1 MTAQTIIQTAAAWL
15 SLPVPTGDL
24 FATTDPQ
31 VIQLRSLLQ
40 EDLDDLRTW
49 GDNLQR
55 KLMRQWTFTT
65 TATDVQPDEALPDDL
80 EYIIT
85 DTMWDR
91 TVTRPVVGPI
101 TPQTWQAW
109 KARPVLTSIMYGYR
123 LRGPEFLTAPNPP
136 DGDDVF
142 YEYIS
147 NLAVYSATPP
157 LDGLPDQSQF
167 EANDDTSIYPDTL
180 LTRGVRWRFLKAK
193 GLAWESDHQQWSAMM
208 QRYMARNKAMP
219 TINTAGNYW
228 SETLA
233 GPYVQSN
240 NFPGPTV

>member
-1 MTAQTIIQTAAAWL
+1 MTALTIIQTAAAWL
-15 SLPVPTGDL
+15 SLPVPTGDV
-24 FATTDPQ
+24 FASTDPQ
-31 VIQLRSLLQ
+31 TIQLRSLLN

-49 GDNLQR
+49 GDSLQR
-55 KLMRQWTFTT
+55 KLMRQHTFTT
-65 TATDVQPDEALPDDL
+65 LAADVQPANALPDDL

-109 KARPVLTSIMYGYR
+109 KARPVLTSILYGYR
-123 LRGPEFLTAPNPP
+123 LRGNEFLTAPNPP
-136 DGDDVF
+136 AGDSVY

-147 NLAVYSATPP
+147 NLAVYSDGATT
-157 LDGLPDQSQF
+157 PDQTQF
-167 EANDDTSIYPDTL
+167 EANTDTSIYPDVL
-180 LTRGVRWRFLKAK
+180 LARGIRWRFLKAK
-193 GLAWESDHQQWSAMM
+193 QFAWEDDHAQWSAMM

-219 TINTAGNYW
+219 TINTAGGYW

-233 GPYVQSN
+233 GPYVQSQ
-240 NFPGPTV
+240 NFPGPTL